1 MQFMASRTQRV
12 SEEGLN
18 ATCVHVAK
26 QVCKNS
32 CLLTELRFNIQ
43 SYSVLST
50 SKNAS
55 TYYYFICTES
65 RLNSGMPVSKL
76 RTISPQDF
84 LVQVLLVS
92 HTQFKQEKKKSKPFF
107 FSLHPSDKAP
117 KGKNK
122 TSKSLI
128 YRCVSCHRLNVFL
141 CNCKLGAA
149 EEKQR
154 STEALEIL
162 LR

>member
-1 MQFMASRTQRV
+1 MQFTASRTQ
-12 SEEGLN
+12 EGVGGGFECN
-18 ATCVHVAK
+18 MRARGRK
-26 QVCKNS
+26 KVCKNS
-32 CLLTELRFNIQ
+32 CLLTGLRFYIQ
-43 SYSVLST
+43 SYSALST

-55 TYYYFICTES
+55 TYYYFICTEGK
-65 RLNSGMPVSKL
+65 LNSGMPVSTL
-76 RTISPQDF
+76 RTISPQDS
-84 LVQVLLVS
+84 LVQVLQ
-92 HTQFKQEKKKSKPFF
+92 TGEKKNQNLSSFF
-107 FSLHPSDKAP
+107 FLLHPSKKAP

-149 EEKQR
+149 EQKQR

-162 LR
+162 PR